1 MNCDF
6 SLGTEACTVHL
17 LEVNWASSKLTVLD
31 SWNHSL
37 AKKTRMSF
45 GMFGAAPTASSV
57 GLPNEAF
64 SLLKKCFFY
73 NRVCYEKKEVRL
85 LFHCFY
91 HFCCTRTSLASQFS
105 TFSSRGLSNARPLVS
120 ASSER
125 PLLPAAA
132 TAAHLFYHASS
143 MLPCSSTNIFGYVW
157 FQTLARNNTLE
168 IFLYKNN
175 ALSRDGFHVVSNVLL
190 RPLKATRS
198 PFIVSNPDDVFWQ
211 EQIFKFL
218 QVFLTVNTSFATV
231 FLQNKFNLW

>member
-1 MNCDF
+1 MPF
-6 SLGTEACTVHL
+6 GIFGV
-17 LEVNWASSKLTVLD
+17 VLTT
-31 SWNHSL
+31 SW
-37 AKKTRMSF
+37 
-45 GMFGAAPTASSV
+45 V

-64 SLLKKCFFY
+64 SQLKLFVFY

-91 HFCCTRTSLASQFS
+91 RFRCTRTSLASQFS
-105 TFSSRGLSNARPLVS
+105 TFSSRGLSTAPPSVPARPRRVCCS
-120 ASSER
+120 WR
-125 PLLPAAA
+125 LP
-132 TAAHLFYHASS
+132 TAAHLFYYASS

>member
-1 MNCDF
+1 MTSRSGQRPAQSIF
-6 SLGTEACTVHL
+6 WKWTELHL
-17 LEVNWASSKLTVLD
+17 
-31 SWNHSL
+31 SWPFWIRETIPWRR
-37 AKKTRMSF
+37 KQEC
-45 GMFGAAPTASSV
+45 PSV
-57 GLPNEAF
+57 CSARLPPPPQLVCQTKHF
-64 SLLKKCFFY
+64 RCLKNVFFY
-73 NRVCYEKKEVRL
+73 NRVCSEKKEVRL

-132 TAAHLFYHASS
+132 SAAHLFYHASS

-198 PFIVSNPDDVFWQ
+198 PFIVSNPYDVFWQ